1 MFLVLYVLL
10 TMGILLNRYLGD
22 WILVYKNSEV
32 SYTIAVVLRI
42 PNLILDKVFPRE
54 ISYNA
59 CYSQS
64 CDVLLDSIF

>member
-32 SYTIAVVLRI
+32 SYTIAVALRI
-42 PNLILDKVFPRE
+42 PNLILDKVFRRE
-54 ISYNA
+54 IFYNA
-59 CYSQS
+59 CCSQS